1 MYPIERPLHDTE
13 RRKIVA
19 EIRISF
25 STFYSWPTERGADPA
40 DNNSRTEAEWRSE
53 QNGNAAWFMTDDV
66 CLFSRDSFVIGSSSN
81 TWNIFF
87 YSIIRHQLSNIKWPR
102 GRYSINE
109 KWIRPGEVQL
119 RGIWEFRLEFQSCA
133 IGLYINGQGFMS
145 WIKSLLSPTWS
156 GHTLTHHDTNRRWWR
171 EMARAPF
178 DFAAE
183 RFVQCRHNQKTTFR
197 ALQQLSTGQ

>member
-66 CLFSRDSFVIGSSSN
+66 CLFSRDSFVIGSLQTREIYFFTPLYAISFQTSSGRGEG
-81 TWNIFF
+81 I
-87 YSIIRHQLSNIKWPR
+87 QLMKNEVGPV
-102 GRYSINE
+102 RYN
-109 KWIRPGEVQL
+109 
-119 RGIWEFRLEFQSCA
+119 
-133 IGLYINGQGFMS
+133 
-145 WIKSLLSPTWS
+145 
-156 GHTLTHHDTNRRWWR
+156 
-171 EMARAPF
+171 
-178 DFAAE
+178 
-183 RFVQCRHNQKTTFR
+183 
-197 ALQQLSTGQ
+197 